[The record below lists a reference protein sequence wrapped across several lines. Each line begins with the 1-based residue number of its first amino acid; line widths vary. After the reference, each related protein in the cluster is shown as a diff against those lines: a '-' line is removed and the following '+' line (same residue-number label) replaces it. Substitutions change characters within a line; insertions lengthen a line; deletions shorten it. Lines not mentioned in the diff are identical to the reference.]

1 MIAQTPG
8 TALRIAVRKDD
19 DESMGDSGVSEA
31 PLIEIETSTGGI
43 VNMAS
48 PTQIA
53 ALSDAD
59 RLAAAKRIQET
70 MASLQAMALK
80 LA

>member
-19 DESMGDSGVSEA
+19 DEGMGDSGVSEA